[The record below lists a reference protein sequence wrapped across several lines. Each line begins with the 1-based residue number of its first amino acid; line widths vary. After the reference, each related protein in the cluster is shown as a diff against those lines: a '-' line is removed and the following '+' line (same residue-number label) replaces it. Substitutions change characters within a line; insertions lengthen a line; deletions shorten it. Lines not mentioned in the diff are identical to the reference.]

1 MPNNVPFKILNAH
14 ASVLCKC
21 VGLWSIAVK
30 SLLQSNVTHGPFI
43 LSCNQNER
51 PLVNHQIAG
60 LQFAVCC
67 NSSIHAAGEITEPTL
82 VSCVLL
88 NIK

>member
-43 LSCNQNER
+43 LSCNQNEWSSF
-51 PLVNHQIAG
+51 NHQIIG
-60 LQFAVCC
+60 LQFTVCY
-67 NSSIHAAGEITEPTL
+67 NSSIHVAGEITKPT
-82 VSCVLL
+82 S
-88 NIK
+88 I